1 MPEYERYKSN
11 YDNSNYVM
19 IKNIINDLD
28 IPFIDIH
35 KKVFQKEEN
44 PLNLFPFEMFG
55 HFSEEGYKKI
65 TEVIYKHFQ

>member
-1 MPEYERYKSN
+1 
-11 YDNSNYVM
+11 M

-44 PLNLFPFEMFG
+44 SLNLFPFEMFG

-65 TEVIYKHFQ
+65 TEAIYKHIQ